1 MTKLD
6 DETLVAY
13 ADGELDPRRVS
24 EVEAALQIDAEA
36 RERVRIFKET
46 AAMVGNAFDGPLH
59 QPVPDRLLAVLQRS
73 DEEGGGIF
81 SSVRRRR
88 LPRPA
93 RPFVFDSVRKFP
105 RPALSLVASVALLIG
120 LSGGLLLS
128 NFIQTVADRKGGGP
142 LAVQDTAI
150 TAIHTELSRVLE
162 RSLGAIAIAMEEA
175 GYEAWDVARA
185 LRDQYDATAETA
197 AEKLKQAGYE
207 AWDVASALKDEYDA
221 TTETA
226 ALWLKGAGYSATDVA
241 LALGDEFGATAETA
255 ALWLKEAGYSATD
268 VALALGDE
276 FGATAETAAL
286 WLKEAGYPAADVALA
301 LADRFNVTVDQ
312 IALHLKTGGYTI
324 NQVAN
329 TLKTVFHKS
338 AADTALILSRIGY
351 GFFEIQAGL
360 MSVFNLTLPQV
371 TNILYSLGIQ

>member
-1 MTKLD
+1 VTKLN
-6 DETLVAY
+6 DETLVTY

-81 SSVRRRR
+81 NAVRRRR

-93 RPFVFDSVRKFP
+93 RLFVFDSVRKFP
-105 RPALSLVASVALLIG
+105 RPAFSLVASVALLVG
-120 LSGGLLLS
+120 LLGGLLLS
-128 NFIQTVADRKGGGP
+128 NFMQTVAGRKDGGP

-197 AEKLKQAGYE
+197 AEKLKRAGYE

-221 TTETA
+221 TTETV
-226 ALWLKGAGYSATDVA
+226 ALWLKEAGYSATNVA

-268 VALALGDE
+268 VALAL
-276 FGATAETAAL
+276 
-286 WLKEAGYPAADVALA
+286 
-301 LADRFNVTVDQ
+301 ADRFNATVDQ
-312 IALHLKTGGYTI
+312 TALHLKTGGYTI
-324 NQVAN
+324 NQVTN

-351 GFFEIQAGL
+351 DFFEIQAEL